1 MVVLCRLLRLAC
13 LRTRLCLLL
22 RYRNPSYVHSF
33 LLVIIPM
40 CSLVLMIGRTLEE
53 TSALFEGEDHPE
65 DLQAMGGQAA
75 HMSMR
80 LSKVSFLE
88 PPETKEE
95 PRRNHYE
102 MKKRYRVSD
111 TTSTSTEYNA
121 PHVSMP
127 ILKVTEP

>member
-1 MVVLCRLLRLAC
+1 MSSTAAGLFLNSSLSTSSLSKHDVRFKTFQLFPLPC
-13 LRTRLCLLL
+13 LPTL
-22 RYRNPSYVHSF
+22 
-33 LLVIIPM
+33 
-40 CSLVLMIGRTLEE
+40 IGRTLEE
-53 TSALFEGEDHPE
+53 TAALFEGDDHPE

-88 PPETKEE
+88 PAETKEE

-111 TTSTSTEYNA
+111 TTSTSTDYNA
-121 PHVSMP
+121 PPVSMP
-127 ILKVTEP
+127 MLRVTEP